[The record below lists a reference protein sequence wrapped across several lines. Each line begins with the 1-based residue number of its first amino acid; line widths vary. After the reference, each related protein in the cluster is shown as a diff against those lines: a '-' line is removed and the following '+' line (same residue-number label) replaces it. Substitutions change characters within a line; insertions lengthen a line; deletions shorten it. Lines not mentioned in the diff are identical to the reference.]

1 MHLSTIQLILTKNIH
16 TTTPT
21 ASAALFTDDA
31 VGSAPD
37 AAAEEAA
44 GPDGDADPD
53 TVAAAD
59 PDTDGVA
66 AEASGIDV
74 TL

>member
-1 MHLSTIQLILTKNIH
+1 MTGNIH

-21 ASAALFTDDA
+21 ASAALLEDDS
-31 VGSAPD
+31 VGDAPD
-37 AAAEEAA
+37 AAAEE
-44 GPDGDADPD
+44 
-53 TVAAAD
+53 AAD

-66 AEASGIDV
+66 AEATGIDE